1 MFSLQNK
8 GYISFTSKILKKL
21 VEGFKELQND
31 YKIEQDS
38 LVLKVLDIVA
48 TYFPVIERAS
58 NLVSELDVLV
68 GFAVASTQTIQSY

>member
-58 NLVSELDVLV
+58 NLVAELDVLV